1 VSVLVLESDPG
12 QAERIQHVV
21 RDVVGAKLTLVQS
34 IDQAVAALHSET
46 PDLVL
51 TPALISPE
59 EEAQLRD
66 SLRTLPQGT
75 QVETMITPFLPP
87 AKARASETRWG
98 WRPWGAN
105 RTACDS
111 IDATQ
116 ALAERLVWVLDQ
128 AHERRQLLEPQ
139 CDDELHGVVFE
150 PAAPASTAAAERR
163 AHKRFQ
169 AEELQ
174 AVRTVRIKAGPYV
187 SLLDVSVGGAL
198 VRTTTS
204 LTPKS
209 EAVLEV
215 VTADQR
221 THVPFR
227 VVRCQLVGG
236 SRYPRYI
243 AGCAFTNPFDIDRL
257 VRQSQSA
264 SMQIVVSNER
274 PPVDELFEPLR
285 QTQAKLLEQL
295 RQIQDELGSSK
306 SEPTAQMVPSE
317 DPAERRQHLR
327 VKGPFDGCR
336 RGVIDLPVRILDIS
350 EGGAFVGAL
359 VDANPGEQLT
369 LGVRWPDQDWI
380 TLAAEVVHN
389 QTGIG
394 FAVRFVGNPEETRNN
409 LARLLASRQL

>member
-1 VSVLVLESDPG
+1 VNVLVLESDPG
-12 QAERIQHVV
+12 QAERIQHIV

-34 IDQAVAALHSET
+34 IEEAVAALHSET

-87 AKARASETRWG
+87 AKAGASETRWG

-105 RTACDS
+105 RTASDS

-128 AHERRQLLEPQ
+128 AYARRQLEPRS
-139 CDDELHGVVFE
+139 DDELHAVVFE
-150 PAAPASTAAAERR
+150 PAAAASMAAAERR

-169 AEELQ
+169 AGELQ
-174 AVRTVRIKAGPYV
+174 AVRTARIKAGPYV

-198 VRTTTS
+198 VQTSTS
-204 LTPKS
+204 LTPQS

-215 VTADQR
+215 VTAEQR
-221 THVPFR
+221 TYAPFR
-227 VVRCQLVGG
+227 VVRCQVVDG

-243 AGCAFTNPFDIDRL
+243 AGCAFTNPFDIDTL
-257 VRQSQSA
+257 VRRSQSA
-264 SMQIVVSNER
+264 GTQIFVSNEL
-274 PPVDELFEPLR
+274 PPVDEIFEPLR
-285 QTQAKLLEQL
+285 ETQAKILEQL
-295 RQIQDELGSSK
+295 RQIQDELGSWK
-306 SEPTAQMVPSE
+306 SEPTGQIVASE

-336 RGVIDLPVRILDIS
+336 RGIIDLPVRILDIS

-359 VDANPGEQLT
+359 VDANPGEQVT
-369 LGVRWPDQDWI
+369 LGVRSPDQDWI

-394 FAVRFVGNPEETRNN
+394 FAVRFVGTPEETRNN